1 MYVSVTKISTE
12 LGYAVF
18 RTEITLKQNFSANI
32 IVIKVIV
39 LCVIKENRR

>member
-18 RTEITLKQNFSANI
+18 RTEITLKQNFRVKLLLQLLPLLSGALNS
-32 IVIKVIV
+32 
-39 LCVIKENRR
+39 L